1 MSAERLIEDSL
12 NDILEAARKAIEF
25 VEEIDSAVLADD
37 DKTEYAV
44 IRHWKSSVK
53 QPDESLSRSE
63 NRIPKSPG
71 AKWPA
76 CATSSFTIISVSTST
91 SFSEPFKRT
100 FRL

>member
-12 NDILEAARKAIEF
+12 NDILEAARNAIKF
-25 VEEIDSAVLADD
+25 VDEIDSAVLADD

-44 IRHWKSSVK
+44 IRALEIVGEAA
-53 QPDESLSRSE
+53 DESPSRLE

-100 FRL
+100 FPL